1 MGRKSEEHTRHQPV
15 LCFET
20 SPTYIAEMERKQ
32 RVRAKLGSGKVQQEH
47 DTAMCFTPIEKRV
60 HCHTLT
66 PKEPERLCH
75 LLQSWVNSCHH
86 PRDMFDTGYIYLDI

>member
-1 MGRKSEEHTRHQPV
+1 MGRKSEVHTRHQPV

-47 DTAMCFTPIEKRV
+47 KTAMCFTPIEKRV
-60 HCHTLT
+60 HCPTLT
-66 PKEPERLCH
+66 PKDFAICCRAGSTVVIIQEICLI
-75 LLQSWVNSCHH
+75 L
-86 PRDMFDTGYIYLDI
+86 DIYLDI